1 MSGLLSFD
9 ILNLT
14 YEMRESKFIFLTW
27 FHQDGIK
34 WKGCCWFFFTR
45 PGFSKWQN
53 PVNSILLSCSA
64 DIQFGGRPKPENL
77 GDHVFYE
84 THQKF
89 SISVLIFDM
98 LHIYTLHVRIQF
110 IAGYEIHW
118 CKMNS
123 HLHCSARNLFIYL
136 HQTTVL
142 HGLLCL
148 Q

>member
-1 MSGLLSFD
+1 MALNEKDVTNFSYQACLLKV
-9 ILNLT
+9 T
-14 YEMRESKFIFLTW
+14 ESCNF
-27 FHQDGIK
+27 
-34 WKGCCWFFFTR
+34 
-45 PGFSKWQN
+45 
-53 PVNSILLSCSA
+53 ILLSCSA

-89 SISVLIFDM
+89 SISVLICDM

-110 IAGYEIHW
+110 NAGYEIHL
-118 CKMNS
+118 CIMNS
-123 HLHCSARNLFIYL
+123 HLHCSERNFFIYL